1 MLYLRR
7 EAESGCVYGSRNFSK
22 PKGAIL
28 FYLNKL
34 LKKKRKEKRGRKKQ
48 SYLVKL
54 LLILKKKKTSKRAK
68 SKVEHVRGILEFHF

>member
-1 MLYLRR
+1 MLYLRI

-22 PKGAIL
+22 PKAAIL

-54 LLILKKKKTSKRAK
+54 LLILKKTSKRAK

>member
-28 FYLNKL
+28 FCLNVGPTDL
-34 LKKKRKEKRGRKKQ
+34 SNGPH
-48 SYLVKL
+48 
-54 LLILKKKKTSKRAK
+54 IKT
-68 SKVEHVRGILEFHF
+68 LC

>member
-1 MLYLRR
+1 M
-7 EAESGCVYGSRNFSK
+7 CVWKQKFFSK

-54 LLILKKKKTSKRAK
+54 LLILKKKTSKRAK